1 MLREKNGKKQQKHN
15 NHMAKK
21 KMGMGKSQVSR
32 TQNFKALGEKNDKR
46 CTVEL

>member
-15 NHMAKK
+15 NHMAKN

-46 CTVEL
+46 FTVEL